1 MRRGWYLLAVALA
14 VGFSAAPFVW
24 QVVTSLRPENE
35 LGRIG
40 LPSRLTLASY
50 ASAFEGRPLGRILVN
65 SFVVAMATTLF
76 CLAIATLAAFAIAKI
91 EFPGKKLLLVSSLA
105 VSMFPPIATVAP
117 LYLVL
122 RAVGLRD
129 ELGGLV
135 LAYTTFALPLAL
147 WVLAGFMRDL
157 PNELYESAKI
167 DGCTPLQA
175 LRFVFLPLLGPGLA
189 TTAILVFIFAYNE
202 FLYALTFT
210 SSPEKRTIPV
220 AISLLA
226 SGHTE
231 PWGEIAAF
239 STVAVLPV
247 LVATLVFQRR
257 VVSGLTTGAV
267 KG

>member
-1 MRRGWYLLAVALA
+1 MRRAVHRVLVAMA
-14 VGFSAAPFVW
+14 VTFAAAPFAW
-24 QVVTSLRPENE
+24 QVMTSLRPENE
-35 LGRIG
+35 ITRVGI
-40 LPSRLTLASY
+40 PSRLSLASY
-50 ASAFEGRPLGRILVN
+50 ASAFEGRPLGRVLAN
-65 SFVVAMATTLF
+65 SFVVAAATTLV
-76 CLAIATLAAFAIAKI
+76 CLVIATLAAFAIAKI
-91 EFPGKKLLLVSSLA
+91 EFRGKRLFLLSSLA

-129 ELGGLV
+129 ELAGLV
-135 LAYTTFALPLAL
+135 ITYTTFALPLAL
-147 WVLAGFMRDL
+147 WILSGFLRDL

-175 LRFVFLPLLGPGLA
+175 LRFVFLPLLGPGLG

-210 SSPEKRTIPV
+210 SSPEKRTVPV
-220 AISLLA
+220 AVSLLA
-226 SGHTE
+226 SGHAE

-247 LVATLVFQRR
+247 LVAALVFQRH
-257 VVSGLTTGAV
+257 VVSGLTRGAV